1 MDWKRTSKYILR
13 GLKVAPLPNKG
24 RKRFYM
30 NPTSRKNVVENRN
43 KNPEREPKM
52 KRNKRES
59 PTGVNIYKSF
69 LENGCAVFII
79 M

>member
-1 MDWKRTSKYILR
+1 
-13 GLKVAPLPNKG
+13 
-24 RKRFYM
+24 M

-59 PTGVNIYKSF
+59 PTGVCIVYKSF
-69 LENGCAVFII
+69 LENGCVFII